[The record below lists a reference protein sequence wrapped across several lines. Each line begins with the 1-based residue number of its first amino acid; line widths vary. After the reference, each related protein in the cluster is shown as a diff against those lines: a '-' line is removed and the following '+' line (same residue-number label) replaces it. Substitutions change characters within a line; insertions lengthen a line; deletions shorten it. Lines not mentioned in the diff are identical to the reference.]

1 MGRNVDERRV
11 CSLQRFLDA
20 ICVVVDVFWCGEDGE
35 DDGEGGEDDLERDV
49 LIWEM
54 ARRGMQPEKG
64 RNRLE
69 EEGK

>member
-1 MGRNVDERRV
+1 MAVVSDRP
-11 CSLQRFLDA
+11 F
-20 ICVVVDVFWCGEDGE
+20 CVVARDGE